1 MKSVKDGIVRILL
14 TMVLA
19 LLIGAVLILAIGENP
34 ISAYRALLKGAFVGK
49 LSLGTTLA
57 SFTPL
62 LLTSMAFVVAA
73 QAGAFNVGV
82 EGEVFLGGITAAY
95 IGYQWDFLP
104 APLLMIACFA
114 GAMVVTAL
122 WAFIPAWL
130 KAYYNVSEVCTTILM
145 NSVALYITSY
155 LVSGP
160 MSAGSA
166 NPQSPPVLVKL
177 KQFMRPS
184 SVNVGIF
191 LAIAVVLLV
200 IFMLYR
206 TSMGYKFRLVG
217 TNPAFADFTGI
228 NSKHV
233 FIKAMMVSG
242 MIGGI
247 AGTIEV
253 LGVYGYFL
261 NNFATGLGSNGMLA
275 ALIVKSNVVATPF
288 MAFFLAVLKSGAMGM
303 QQATGVPKGLVD
315 TITAVFIIIATMET
329 LFDFLKRRKSDE
341 TKIELKD
348 FGVSASS
355 ANSAA
360 AGTDGKRPADQK
372 GGKS

>member
-1 MKSVKDGIVRILL
+1 MSKVTKGVVRILL
-14 TMVLA
+14 TML
-19 LLIGAVLILAIGENP
+19 LTFLIGAILILAIGQNP
-34 ISAYRALLKGAFVGK
+34 IAAYAALLKGAFVGK
-49 LSLGTTLA
+49 LNLGTTLA
-57 SFTPL
+57 SVTPL
-62 LLTSMAFVVAA
+62 LLTSLAFVVAA

-95 IGYQWDFLP
+95 IGWKWTFLP
-104 APLLMIACFA
+104 TPLLYIACFL
-114 GAMVVTAL
+114 GAMVVCGL
-122 WAFIPAWL
+122 WAIIPAAL
-130 KAYYNVSEVCTTILM
+130 KAYYNVSEVCSTILM

-166 NPQSPPVLVKL
+166 NPQSPTIAIRLP
-177 KQFMRPS
+177 QFMKPS
-184 SVNVGIF
+184 SVNIGLF
-191 LAIAVVLLV
+191 LAIAIVILV

-206 TSMGYKFRLVG
+206 TSLGYKFRMVG
-217 TNPAFADFTGI
+217 TNPHTADYAGI

-233 FIKAMMVSG
+233 FMKAMVMSG
-242 MIGGI
+242 MLGGI

-261 NNFATGLGSNGMLA
+261 NNFATNLGSNGMLA

-315 TITAVFIIIATMET
+315 TITAIFIIIATMET
-329 LFDFLKRRKSDE
+329 LFDFV
-341 TKIELKD
+341 KD
-348 FGVSASS
+348 R
-355 ANSAA
+355 
-360 AGTDGKRPADQK
+360 RPAK
-372 GGKS
+372 VKKVAASNAEGGQEK

>member
-1 MKSVKDGIVRILL
+1 MKQVRDGIIRITL
-14 TMVLA
+14 TMILA
-19 LLIGAVLILAIGENP
+19 LIIGAILILAIGENP
-34 ISAYRALLKGAFVGK
+34 ITAYAALLRGAFVGK
-49 LSLGTTLA
+49 LSMGTTLA
-57 SFTPL
+57 NFTPL
-62 LLTSMAFVVAA
+62 LLTSLAFVVAA

-82 EGEVFLGGITAAY
+82 EGEVFLGGITAAW
-95 IGYQWDFLP
+95 IGYKWTFLP
-104 APLLMIACFA
+104 KPLLFIACFL
-114 GAMVVTAL
+114 GAMVVTAA
-122 WAFIPAWL
+122 WAFIPAAL
-130 KAYYNVSEVCTTILM
+130 KAYYNVSEVCCTILM

-166 NPQSPPVLVKL
+166 NPQSPPVSIRIP
-177 KQFMRPS
+177 QFMKPS
-184 SVNVGIF
+184 SVTYGIF
-191 LAIAVVLLV
+191 LAIIVVLLV

-206 TSMGYKFRLVG
+206 TNMGYKFRLVG
-217 TNPAFADFTGI
+217 TNPKFGDFTGI

-233 FIKAMMVSG
+233 FIRAMMLSG

-329 LFDFLKRRKSDE
+329 LFDFLKKSRK
-341 TKIELKD
+341 TKA
-348 FGVSASS
+348 VT
-355 ANSAA
+355 
-360 AGTDGKRPADQK
+360 AGGREA
-372 GGKS
+372 KS